1 MNAEA
6 AKNFSFYWN
15 GHGAEKQDCQDFW
28 RDLLHDVFGVERT
41 TGFIKFNQK
50 IEDTLLEIDAI
61 IERTGVLIEHKSFGV
76 DLDRRIRQSDG
87 EYLTPFEQAKR
98 YAEAMPYSSRP
109 RWIVTCDFAEFR
121 IYDLAEVNSLEY
133 LIAPKSYKPKIIK
146 LSDLRFDYPK
156 LKFLIDPNAKLKPEV
171 KISADAAKIIQNICR
186 AIDKNYD
193 ERDAKYIGTLCNFCA
208 RLIFCFYADDSQIFQ
223 QVKFEDWFGKIPTQN
238 LREELQKLFKV
249 LDTPESERK
258 NFDDDLK
265 KFPRVNGGLFDETEF
280 ELPTLNEMFEL
291 AVRRAHMIDGYRL
304 NAAGNF
310 IRFSWRNLSPTIFG
324 ALVESIFNIE
334 TDAKAKAKAQR
345 AGGMYYTSEE
355 NIHKVI
361 DPLFLDD
368 LSEELAN
375 IKRMHKPNRAAAL
388 KKFQDKISSLNF
400 LDPAC
405 GSGNFLT
412 ETYLSLRALE
422 NDVLAELRKLSVE
435 IPDNPIKVTPRQFYG
450 IEINDFA
457 VAIARLALWI
467 SEIQM
472 RRKTSWVIGRELPDL
487 PLSKYISIQK
497 ANALRVDWKTVAPNV
512 DYIIGNPPFVGF
524 TYQTDEQKDDLQNI
538 FPKVKNLDYVCC
550 WFKKAA
556 DFIRGTEIRCAFVS
570 TNSICQGETAPRM
583 WKNLFED
590 GIHID
595 FAYRTFK
602 WLSDSENMA
611 HVHCVIVGFSKAPNP
626 KLKKIFDGEKIL
638 KPTNINAYLFD
649 APNIFVDSRN
659 KPLCSVP
666 KMIYG
671 NKPADGGN
679 LIIEADDLD
688 NFLRDE
694 PAAEKF
700 IHPLLGAV
708 EFINGQKRYVL
719 WLVDMTLDE
728 IKKFPLVAERV
739 EAVKNF
745 RLSSIA
751 AGIRKFAKTPSI
763 FAQVT
768 QPEGVDFI
776 LVPRVSSERRRYIP
790 IGFIKKKKSKLP
802 TPYRLFPTRRFIISE
817 F

>member
-15 GHGAEKQDCQDFW
+15 GHGAEEQDYQDFW

-41 TGFIKFNQK
+41 TGFIKFQQD
-50 IEDTLLEIDAI
+50 IDDTQLRIDAI

-76 DLDRRIRQSDG
+76 DLDGRIRQSDG

-109 RWIVTCDFAEFR
+109 RWIVTCNFAEFR

-156 LKFLIDPNAKLKPEV
+156 LNFLIDPNAKLKPEV

-487 PLSKYISIQK
+487 PLSKYISIKK
-497 ANALRVDWKTVAPNV
+497 ANANRIDWKTVAPNV
-512 DYIIGNPPFVGF
+512 DYIIGNPPFCG
-524 TYQTDEQKDDLQNI
+524 
-538 FPKVKNLDYVCC
+538 
-550 WFKKAA
+550 
-556 DFIRGTEIRCAFVS
+556 
-570 TNSICQGETAPRM
+570 
-583 WKNLFED
+583 
-590 GIHID
+590 
-595 FAYRTFK
+595 
-602 WLSDSENMA
+602 
-611 HVHCVIVGFSKAPNP
+611 
-626 KLKKIFDGEKIL
+626 
-638 KPTNINAYLFD
+638 
-649 APNIFVDSRN
+649 
-659 KPLCSVP
+659 
-666 KMIYG
+666 
-671 NKPADGGN
+671 
-679 LIIEADDLD
+679 
-688 NFLRDE
+688 
-694 PAAEKF
+694 
-700 IHPLLGAV
+700 
-708 EFINGQKRYVL
+708 
-719 WLVDMTLDE
+719 
-728 IKKFPLVAERV
+728 
-739 EAVKNF
+739 
-745 RLSSIA
+745 
-751 AGIRKFAKTPSI
+751 
-763 FAQVT
+763 
-768 QPEGVDFI
+768 
-776 LVPRVSSERRRYIP
+776 RRYR
-790 IGFIKKKKSKLP
+790 SV
-802 TPYRLFPTRRFIISE
+802 
-817 F
+817 